1 METIRTILHP
11 TDLSESARPA
21 YELAVRLAHALQAR
35 LIMLH
40 VAAPPVLFGELGM
53 TIPVP
58 EMQKE
63 NLEADRIRMEGLAA
77 GSGAECR
84 VVEGVVAAE
93 ILRIAREETCDLI
106 VMETHGRGG
115 LARLLLGS
123 VALAV
128 LRQSHC
134 PVLAI
139 KPAGAS
145 RPQSEHAA
153 EGARA
158 AMRPLFPV
166 ILHPT
171 DFADHS
177 RHAFDVA
184 CTLARGG
191 GRLIVLHVAE
201 AVPVDGN
208 SYDEGLYERLR
219 TCATDDPSIQVEYRF
234 RAGEPTAEILREA
247 AATGCDLIALGTHG
261 RTALDRLRLG
271 SVAETVLHR
280 AGCPV
285 LTAKA
290 PGEPAARRR
299 HSPLTTTIL

>member
-1 METIRTILHP
+1 METIQTILHP
-11 TDLSESARPA
+11 TELTESAKPA

-40 VAAPPVLFGELGM
+40 VAAPPVLYGELGM

-58 EMQKE
+58 QMQKE
-63 NLEADRIRMEGLAA
+63 ILEADRIKLEGLAA
-77 GSGAECR
+77 GSGAECH
-84 VVEGVVAAE
+84 VVEGAVAAE

-106 VMETHGRGG
+106 VMGTHGRGG

-123 VALAV
+123 VASAV
-128 LRQSHC
+128 VRQSHC
-134 PVLAI
+134 PVLAVR
-139 KPAGAS
+139 PAGAS
-145 RPQSEHAA
+145 RPQSEQAA
-153 EGARA
+153 EGEGA
-158 AMRPLFPV
+158 AVQPLFPV

-191 GRLIVLHVAE
+191 GRLIVLHVAK
-201 AVPVDGN
+201 AVHVASD
-208 SYDEGLYERLR
+208 SDEEGLYERLR
-219 TCATDDPSIQVEYRF
+219 KCATDDPSIHVEYRL
-234 RAGEPTAEILREA
+234 RAGEPTAEILGEA
-247 AATGCDLIALGTHG
+247 AAIGCDLIALGTHG

-280 AGCPV
+280 AACPV

-290 PGEPAARRR
+290 PGEAPARRK
-299 HSPLTTTIL
+299 HSPLTTTIF

>member
-1 METIRTILHP
+1 MKTIQTILHP
-11 TDLSESARPA
+11 TDLTESAKPA
-21 YELAVRLAHALQAR
+21 YELAVRLAQALQAR
-35 LIMLH
+35 LIVLH
-40 VAAPPVLFGELGM
+40 VAAPPVLYGELGM
-53 TIPVP
+53 TFPVP

-63 NLEADRIRMEGLAA
+63 ILAADRIKLEGLAA

-93 ILRIAREETCDLI
+93 ILRVAQEETCDLI
-106 VMETHGRGG
+106 VMGTHGRGG

-123 VALAV
+123 VASAV
-128 LRQSHC
+128 LRQSGC

-139 KPAGAS
+139 KPARAF
-145 RPQSEHAA
+145 RPQNEHAA
-153 EGARA
+153 EGAGA
-158 AMRPLFPV
+158 AVRPLFPV

-201 AVPVDGN
+201 LVPVVSDH
-208 SYDEGLYERLR
+208 YEEALYERLR
-219 TCATDDPSIQVEYRF
+219 TCAPNDFSIHVEYRL
-234 RAGEPTAEILREA
+234 RTGEPTAAILGEA
-247 AATGCDLIALGTHG
+247 VATGCDLIALGTHG

-280 AGCPV
+280 TGCPV
-285 LTAKA
+285 LTARA
-290 PGEPAARRR
+290 PAEAAARRK
-299 HSPLTTTIL
+299 HCPLTTTIV